1 MNSIAN
7 GASSANRTHIGFF
20 GRMNAGKSSLINA
33 LTKQPAAIVSDVAGT
48 TTDVVKKPMEI
59 HGIGA
64 CTLLD
69 TAGFDDASELGK
81 QRVLASQRA
90 AEESDLAV
98 ILFTEAEDGLEEQ
111 WIRYFTER
119 KIPCIGVFSKYDQC
133 NHEKVQ
139 ERIAQLEKKYQIPF
153 SVCSAEDPASIDELK
168 NTMIKAMRRGQT
180 ARTVLAG
187 LAKAQ
192 DIVML
197 VMPQDPQAPEG
208 RLIQPEVQTIRD
220 ALDREC
226 IAICVTLDGMPKA
239 LASLKKA
246 PDLIVTDS
254 QAFRQVHELCPK
266 ESRLTSFSVL
276 FAGLKGDIEYYAES
290 AKAIDQLTP
299 SSKVLIAECC
309 THAPMEEDI
318 GRVKIPRLLR
328 KKAGEDLQID
338 VKAGVD
344 FPEDASQYDLI
355 IQCGGCMFNRR
366 YVMSRINRAK
376 EKKVPMTNY
385 GIAIAYLNGI
395 LDDISLPKGENND

>member
-33 LTKQPAAIVSDVAGT
+33 LTKQPAAIVSDIAGT

-69 TAGFDDASELGK
+69 TAGFDDASELGR
-81 QRVLASQRA
+81 QRISASWRA
-90 AEESDLAV
+90 AEETDLAV
-98 ILFTEAEDGLEEQ
+98 ILFTEAEDGLEEK
-111 WIRYFTER
+111 WIRYFLER
-119 KIPCIGVFSKYDQC
+119 KIPCIGVFSKYDLYD
-133 NHEKVQ
+133 HERIQ
-139 ERIAQLEKKYQIPF
+139 ERIAELEKKFQIPF
-153 SVCSAEDPASIDELK
+153 SVCSAEDAASIDELK
-168 NTMIKAMRRGQT
+168 NTMIQAMNLGQRT
-180 ARTVLAG
+180 RTVLAG

-276 FAGLKGDIEYYAES
+276 FAGLKGDIAYYTES
-290 AKAIDQLTP
+290 AKAIDQLTS

-318 GRVKIPRLLR
+318 GRVKIPRLLK

-338 VKAGVD
+338 VKAGID
-344 FPEDASQYDLI
+344 FPADASQYDLI

-366 YVMSRINRAK
+366 YVMSRIDQAK

-395 LDDISLPKGENND
+395 LNDISLPKGEEND

>member
-33 LTKQPAAIVSDVAGT
+33 LTKQPIAIVSKTPGT

-69 TAGFDDASELGK
+69 TAGFDDESELGR
-81 QRVLASQRA
+81 QRVEATRKA
-90 AEESDLAV
+90 AEETDLAV
-98 ILFTEAEDGLEEQ
+98 ILFYDKDDTEEKN
-111 WIRYFTER
+111 WIKYF
-119 KIPCIGVFSKYDQC
+119 KDCHIPCVGVFSKYDLC
-133 NHEKVQ
+133 SHEEVQ
-139 ERIAQLEKKYQIPF
+139 ERITEIEKEFGIAVVPC
-153 SVCSAEDPASIDELK
+153 SVEDADSIEELK
-168 NTMIKAMRRGQT
+168 QAMIHAVQGTKT
-180 ARTVLAG
+180 KRTVLSGLVHAG
-187 LAKAQ
+187 
-192 DIVML
+192 DFVML

-220 ALDREC
+220 SLDKEC
-226 IAICVTLDGMPKA
+226 ITICVTLDGMKPA
-239 LASLKKA
+239 LAQLKKA

-254 QAFRQVHELCPK
+254 QAFATVHEACPK

-276 FAGLKGDIEYYAES
+276 FAGLKGDINYYAES
-290 AKAIDQLTP
+290 AKAIEKLTP
-299 SSKVLIAECC
+299 DSKVLIAECC

-328 KKAGEDLQID
+328 RKIGEGLQID

-344 FPEDASQYDLI
+344 FPEDASDYDLI

-366 YVMSRINRAK
+366 YVMSRIDKAK
-376 EKKVPMTNY
+376 EKHVPMTNY
-385 GIAIAYLNGI
+385 GITIAYLNGI
-395 LDDISLPKGENND
+395 LKEISLPEGE